1 VTENHSKKHVGEL
14 LVEAGLVSPRLVD
27 YAVAV
32 AKTTGARLG
41 ETLEK
46 LGLVT
51 DHEIARAIA
60 NQSGCAFVELEREPS
75 DPAALRL
82 LPLNFAQK
90 HMVLPLRVEEGRL
103 HLACEDPLNPQLPGL
118 IARFVAQPLQLAI
131 APKIA
136 LGREI
141 QRRYYRAEHSLDDEV
156 SRIAQAA
163 AAGRDFSADR
173 LAELIISA
181 AIEAAASD
189 VHVSPTPL
197 ASIVSLRVDG
207 VLQTRF
213 TLPIAAHPRLVSA
226 VKVMAAL
233 DIADS
238 NRAQDGRISF
248 QYLEERHDLRVAT
261 MPNVNG
267 ENLVIRLLAA
277 GGGNLWSLRHLGYTD
292 TQIAQIERLTN
303 RAHGAV
309 LVTGPTGSG
318 KTTTLY
324 AMLRRIDMLSR
335 NVLTVEDPVE
345 IRLPLARQME
355 VNERA
360 GIHFASALRAFLRQ
374 DPDVILVGEVRD
386 AETAQLTLRAAQ
398 TGHTVLTTVHTNDA
412 IGAIVRLRDLGC
424 QDAVIASALNGII
437 AQRLV
442 RRLCLHCRE
451 RVAVPP
457 ELGRRFPQVEHVYQH
472 RGCAHCHHTGYAGRL
487 AVAEIIELDNPLRSL
502 IEQGAMPTQIEEVV
516 RAGGVPSLQDAGLM
530 LVAHGITDLAEVK
543 RVI

>member
-1 VTENHSKKHVGEL
+1 VTTTRLLGEI
-14 LVEAGLVSPRLVD
+14 LVEAGLISPRLVD
-27 YAVAV
+27 YALSVSR
-32 AKTTGARLG
+32 TTGARLG

-51 DHEIARAIA
+51 DREIALAIA
-60 NQSGCAFVELEREPS
+60 RQIGAPFADLSEASQPE
-75 DPAALRL
+75 ALRL
-82 LPLNFAQK
+82 IPLNFAQK
-90 HMVLPLRVEEGRL
+90 HMVLPLALEGGRL
-103 HLACEDPLNPQLPGL
+103 RLACEKPNDAQLSGL
-118 IARFVAQPLQLAI
+118 IARFAAQPLELFV
-131 APKIA
+131 APKTA

-156 SRIAQAA
+156 GKIAQAA
-163 AAGRDFSADR
+163 AAGRDFPAER

-181 AIEAAASD
+181 AIESAASD
-189 VHVSPTPL
+189 IHVSPTPL
-197 ASIVSLRVDG
+197 ASIVALRIDG

-213 TLPIAAHPRLVSA
+213 SLPIAAHARLVSA

-233 DIADS
+233 DIADT
-238 NRAQDGRISF
+238 NRAQDGRIAF
-248 QYLEERHDLRVAT
+248 KYLEERHDLRVAT

-277 GGGNLWSLRHLGYTD
+277 GGENLWSLQHLGYTPP
-292 TQIAQIERLTN
+292 QIAQIERMTR
-303 RAHGAV
+303 RAHGGI

-360 GIHFASALRAFLRQ
+360 GITFASALRAFLRQ

-398 TGHTVLTTVHTNDA
+398 TGHTVLSTVHTNDA
-412 IGAIVRLRDLGC
+412 VGAIVRLRDLSC
-424 QDAVIASALNGII
+424 QDAVIASSLNGIV

-442 RRLCLHCRE
+442 RKLCPYCRAE
-451 RVAVPP
+451 AQPAP
-457 ELGRRFPQVEHVYQH
+457 ELAARLSGVEKIYRHV
-472 RGCAHCHHTGYAGRL
+472 GCAHCRGTGYLGRQ
-487 AVAEIIELDNPLRSL
+487 AVAEILEFDAELRGMVEHGALPTE
-502 IEQGAMPTQIEEVV
+502 IEQAVRRRGVASLEE
-516 RAGGVPSLQDAGLM
+516 AALA
-530 LVAHGITDLAEVK
+530 LVAAGVTDLAEVE
-543 RVI
+543 RAV